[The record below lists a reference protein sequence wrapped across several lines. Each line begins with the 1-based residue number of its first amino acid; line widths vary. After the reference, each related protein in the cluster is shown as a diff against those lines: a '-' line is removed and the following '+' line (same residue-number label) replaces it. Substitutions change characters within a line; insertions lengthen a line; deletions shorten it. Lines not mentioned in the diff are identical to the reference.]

1 MRRRFFTIQTCVP
14 VPKKEDVMKSSGSR
28 LSRRNFL
35 LAVGAGSVATA
46 ATVVATRQRN
56 RSKKAAAVTGSK
68 GYQLTEHVRKYYD
81 TTKV

>member
-1 MRRRFFTIQTCVP
+1 
-14 VPKKEDVMKSSGSR
+14 MKSSTSK

-35 LAVGAGSVATA
+35 LAVGATGVATTA
-46 ATVVATRQRN
+46 AVVGKKGDT
-56 RSKKAAAVTGSK
+56 STKKAAAANGK